1 MNKLLRTKM
10 DALAD
15 LYRKSHV
22 TRDVWKEDKCFAD
35 GFQSCHDLMI
45 QDIKKLVEAL
55 DKSADWIGRC
65 MCIVSEN
72 SDDWKFARKALQE
85 YKSKWG
91 EG

>member
-45 QDIKKLVEAL
+45 
-55 DKSADWIGRC
+55 
-65 MCIVSEN
+65 
-72 SDDWKFARKALQE
+72 
-85 YKSKWG
+85 
-91 EG
+91 